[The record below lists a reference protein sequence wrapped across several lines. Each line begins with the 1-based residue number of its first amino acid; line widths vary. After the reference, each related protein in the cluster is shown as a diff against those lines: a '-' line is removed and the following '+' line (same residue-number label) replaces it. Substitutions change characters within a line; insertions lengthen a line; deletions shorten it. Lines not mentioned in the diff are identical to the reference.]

1 MDRLTGKKDGR
12 HLVVGAG
19 AIGSGVARLL
29 AEQGQSVLVVTRS
42 GSSLAGGVETVAADA
57 GDAEVMGRLAEGAA
71 AIYNCANP
79 PYHRWPTDWPPIA
92 ASLLG
97 AAERSGAVLV
107 TVSNL
112 YGYGQSKD
120 SLGVEA
126 YDESHPMT
134 ESTPLAA
141 TGKKGRVRARMWLDA
156 LEAHRAGRLRAV
168 EVRASDYVGP
178 GAASVVGERLVSRV
192 LHGKSVGVLGRKNRL
207 HTWSFTEDVAR
218 MVVGGSDPRAW
229 GHAWHA
235 PSNGPRTQHEV
246 ADDFARAAGM
256 GLSHMRALP
265 SHLLYGLGL
274 VSPLMRELRETE
286 YQFRDDF
293 VMDSSAA
300 ERTFGLDPTPWEAI
314 VEATLQ
320 FYGSTK
326 MRGRKSNASGSTLL
340 LAADRR

>member
-19 AIGSGVARLL
+19 AIGSGVTRLL

-246 ADDFARAAGM
+246 ADDFASRRNGP
-256 GLSHMRALP
+256 LSHEGAPIAPPLRAWARIAAHAGASRNRVPVSRRLR
-265 SHLLYGLGL
+265 HGLLGSREDLRLG
-274 VSPLMRELRETE
+274 PDPMGGDRGG
-286 YQFRDDF
+286 
-293 VMDSSAA
+293 DSSVLRIDKD
-300 ERTFGLDPTPWEAI
+300 ER
-314 VEATLQ
+314 
-320 FYGSTK
+320 
-326 MRGRKSNASGSTLL
+326 
-340 LAADRR
+340 